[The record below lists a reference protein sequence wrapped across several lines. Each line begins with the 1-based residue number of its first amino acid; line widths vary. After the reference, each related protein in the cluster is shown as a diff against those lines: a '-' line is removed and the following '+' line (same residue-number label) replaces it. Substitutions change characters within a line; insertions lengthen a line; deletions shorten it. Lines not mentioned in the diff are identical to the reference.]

1 MKKTAELTYKFDPEQ
16 KTLTAFCGSK
26 PKFGYMGDI
35 AVQKFMN
42 LLDSDV
48 KMEIATMKDTTEHSR
63 KVRAIRAIWHK
74 MGIDQYRA
82 DILSAYGVISTKDLT
97 NAQLDELIAKY
108 SQEYNRPANDDIRR
122 LRSEILTLLQKLG
135 IYATNNDWTAV
146 NNYLLSDKIA
156 GKLLMQLSI
165 DEMLKLRKKLHSITD
180 KNAIKKTE
188 IDRLKMLN

>member
-1 MKKTAELTYKFDPEQ
+1 MKKIAKITYKFDPDQ
-16 KTLTAFCGSK
+16 KILTAFSESQM
-26 PKFGYMGDI
+26 KFGFMGDL
-35 AVQKFMN
+35 AVSKFME
-42 LLDSDV
+42 LLDTDAQI
-48 KMEIATMKDTTEHSR
+48 EIEDMKESTEHSR

-97 NAQLDELIAKY
+97 NAQLDELIKKY

-156 GKLLMQLSI
+156 GKLLMHLSI

-180 KNAIKKTE
+180 KNEVKKVE
-188 IDRLKMLN
+188 IERLQILN

>member
-1 MKKTAELTYKFDPEQ
+1 MKKIAKITYKFDPDQ
-16 KTLTAFCGSK
+16 KILTAFSESQM
-26 PKFGYMGDI
+26 KFGFMGDL
-35 AVQKFMN
+35 AVSKFME
-42 LLDSDV
+42 LLDTDAQI
-48 KMEIATMKDTTEHSR
+48 EIEDMKESTEHSR

-97 NAQLDELIAKY
+97 NAQLDELIKKY
-108 SQEYNRPANDDIRR
+108 SQEYNRPANDDIRK

-180 KNAIKKTE
+180 KNEVTKAE
-188 IDRLKMLN
+188 INRLQILN